1 MSNQDLIANFTKNTS
16 PEFKKIV
23 ERLVEILESSGEPL
37 EAAVKWKQLTYSY
50 RRDFHHWIC
59 GIAITKKSVG
69 LVFHFG
75 GLLEDPQ
82 GVFKAGN
89 SFFFRKLEYQS
100 AEQVDEAVVLDFVA
114 QALKKLDYFKA
125 NWKEI
130 NNKRILGNEASK
142 Y

>member
-1 MSNQDLIANFTKNTS
+1 MTDQELIASFTKNTS
-16 PEFKKIV
+16 LEFRKIG
-23 ERLVEILESSGEPL
+23 EQLADILDSSGEPL
-37 EAAVKWKQLTYSY
+37 EAAVKWKQLTYGY
-50 RRDFHHWIC
+50 QGDFHHWIC

-82 GVFKAGN
+82 GLFKAGN
-89 SFFFRKLEYQS
+89 SFFFRKLEYQRV
-100 AEQVDEAVVLDFVA
+100 EEVDAAVVLDFVS

-130 NNKRILGNEASK
+130 NKNKNN
-142 Y
+142 